1 MFSEEV
7 FYVGYVKNLFKRN
20 ILLYDEKWW
29 KSNIVRNVKILKA
42 SMNFMK
48 VIYVVRNVTTTKKIT
63 ITITKIDTMKRKEKD
78 MKNMKNIE
86 KRNWNKNTIL
96 I

>member
-1 MFSEEV
+1 
-7 FYVGYVKNLFKRN
+7 
-20 ILLYDEKWW
+20 
-29 KSNIVRNVKILKA
+29 
-42 SMNFMK
+42 MNFMK
-48 VIYVVRNVTTTKKIT
+48 AIYVVRNVQTTKNS

>member
-1 MFSEEV
+1 
-7 FYVGYVKNLFKRN
+7 
-20 ILLYDEKWW
+20 
-29 KSNIVRNVKILKA
+29 
-42 SMNFMK
+42 MNFMK
-48 VIYVVRNVTTTKKIT
+48 VIYVVRNVQTTTKIT

-78 MKNMKNIE
+78 MNKMKNIE